1 MARVT
6 IHDVARA
13 AGVAASTVSRAFSHP
28 DRLSDATRERVLELA
43 GSLGYRPHPI
53 AQALPRGR
61 TSTLA
66 LLVPDVTNPF
76 FFGLIRGAQRRAAAA
91 GYTLVL
97 VDTSESAATEGTHLE
112 HLAGAV
118 DGFVLA
124 SSRLPDARLRAVV
137 ADHPV
142 VAVNRTVAGAPSV
155 VLDNAHG
162 MRQAAEHLASLGH
175 ERLAYLS
182 GPASS
187 WSDRSRWNALRA
199 VVPKLGMDVVR
210 LGPFP
215 PTVDGGAVAADATL
229 GADRTAVLAF
239 NDLMAIGAMRRLRDR
254 GCTVPDRLSVVG
266 CDDIFGAD
274 LCDPPLTTLA
284 ADIEEAGRTAVDLLL
299 AGGVAE
305 AARQERVVLP
315 VQLRIRGSTAPVVA
329 TARRPARHARR

>member
-1 MARVT
+1 MTRVT

-28 DRLSDATRERVLELA
+28 DRLSEATRERVLGLA
-43 GSLGYRPHPI
+43 GELGYRPHPI

-91 GYTLVL
+91 GYILVL
-97 VDTSESAATEGTHLE
+97 VDTSESAATESTHLE
-112 HLAGAV
+112 RLAGGV

-124 SSRLPDARLRAVV
+124 SSRLPEARLRAVA
-137 ADHPV
+137 ADHPI

-155 VLDNAHG
+155 ILDNAQG

-175 ERLAYLS
+175 ERLGYLS
-182 GPASS
+182 GPAAS
-187 WSDRSRWNALRA
+187 WSDRSRWHALRVA
-199 VVPKLGMDVVR
+199 APRLGMDVVR

-215 PTVDGGAVAADATL
+215 PTVDGGAVAADAAL
-229 GADRTAVLAF
+229 VADRTAVIAF
-239 NDLMAIGAMRRLRDR
+239 NDLMAIGAMRRLGVR
-254 GCTVPDRLSVVG
+254 GRAVPDRLSVVG

-274 LCDPPLTTLA
+274 LCHPPLTTLA
-284 ADIEEAGRTAVDLLL
+284 ADIEEAGRAAVDLLL
-299 AGGVAE
+299 TGRTAGAG
-305 AARQERVVLP
+305 RQERVVLP
-315 VQLRIRGSTAPVVA
+315 VQLRIRGSTAAPG
-329 TARRPARHARR
+329 